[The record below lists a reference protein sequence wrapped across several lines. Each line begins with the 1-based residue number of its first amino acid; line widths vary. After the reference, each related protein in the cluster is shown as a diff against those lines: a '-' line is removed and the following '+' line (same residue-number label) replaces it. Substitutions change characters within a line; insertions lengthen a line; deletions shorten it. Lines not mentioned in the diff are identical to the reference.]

1 MKNIFCGAFD
11 GRVFFSEGVI
21 SNGSME
27 KTVDK
32 NCLAAGIP
40 AAKQIVHKK
49 FNLVKNTDADHA
61 VKFFDFIDDLFG
73 RF

>member
-1 MKNIFCGAFD
+1 
-11 GRVFFSEGVI
+11 
-21 SNGSME
+21 ME

-40 AAKQIVHKK
+40 AAKQIVYKK

-61 VKFFDFIDDLFG
+61 VKFFDCINDLFG